1 MSATEGARGIAEL
14 RRRLTARARRS
25 IDQADARSAAVLV
38 PLVGGDDDLALL
50 CFERTQEVMDH
61 KGEICLPGG
70 SIEPHD
76 ANPTEAAL
84 REAHEELGVPP
95 EAVNVLGILDDV
107 HTTVSGYVITPVVG
121 HLDAMPQIVP
131 DPLEVA
137 RTLIVPVGALRQ
149 PGAHGTTMRE
159 WRGTMREVH
168 HFDIGGDQIWGATAR
183 ILYNLFQ
190 VWSGEASVP

>member
-1 MSATEGARGIAEL
+1 MSAAGGARGIAEL
-14 RRRLTARARRS
+14 RRRLAARTRRS
-25 IDQADARSAAVLV
+25 IQQPGARSAAVLV

-50 CFERTQEVMDH
+50 CFERTQEVMEH

-84 REAHEELGVPP
+84 RETREELGVPP
-95 EAVNVLGILDDV
+95 DAVKVLGELDDV

-121 HLDAMPQIVP
+121 HIATMPEIVP

-137 RTLIVPVGALRQ
+137 RMLVVPVGRLRE
-149 PGAHGTTMRE
+149 PGVHGTTIRE

-168 HFDIGGDQIWGATAR
+168 RFDVSGDQIWGATAR
-183 ILYNLFQ
+183 ILYNLLQ
-190 VWSGEASVP
+190 VWSGDASIT